1 MSSPIYTLVCI
12 NEKQQAEALV
22 SVRKF
27 FLILAGAACLFVF
40 TSGWAEVIHPL
51 LLLAACYSLHPQFH
65 IRQRSSGTPANNS
78 FIPNLVLTLSR
89 YILFFYLYPLFL
101 LKPPEHNFC
110 D

>member
-1 MSSPIYTLVCI
+1 MARFTENGDFSIANNALGLKRSQLVSSPIYTLVCI

-51 LLLAACYSLHPQFH
+51 LLLAACYSLHPQL
-65 IRQRSSGTPANNS
+65 ISANVRQEPRQ
-78 FIPNLVLTLSR
+78 I
-89 YILFFYLYPLFL
+89 IPLFQIS
-101 LKPPEHNFC
+101 F
-110 D
+110 